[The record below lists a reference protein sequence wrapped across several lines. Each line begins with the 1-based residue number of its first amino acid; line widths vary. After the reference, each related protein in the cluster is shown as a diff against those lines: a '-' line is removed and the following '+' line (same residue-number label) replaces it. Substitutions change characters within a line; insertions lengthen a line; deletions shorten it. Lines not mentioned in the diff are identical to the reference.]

1 MKIIVKSSKNS
12 YQSRRGLFYWT
23 FCPAVSYPVI
33 LVGNFIC
40 LLKFTVI
47 SAFHRWYFGKITRRE
62 SERLLLNQENP
73 RGTFLVRESETTKGE
88 KDFFLF
94 IIFYRSW
101 DNTSWIT
108 RSESPGKWLNTFE
121 LHTEGERFWL
131 PKWFIMQSWSLHT
144 CHTAQPG
151 RSLYLKAD
159 PYLDWISAF
168 LFIGDW
174 LTFDPCIST
183 LFVQNSIYRFDF
195 FTTTWPP
202 CQVSPECSVPPV
214 FCVFFFYSMG

>member
-1 MKIIVKSSKNS
+1 MLAKVHCHLCLPQVVFWEDHTQGIWAIIAEP
-12 YQSRRGLFYWT
+12 GE
-23 FCPAVSYPVI
+23 P
-33 LVGNFIC
+33 
-40 LLKFTVI
+40 
-47 SAFHRWYFGKITRRE
+47 TRDFP
-62 SERLLLNQENP
+62 SEREWDHQRWEGL
-73 RGTFLVRESETTKGE
+73 
-88 KDFFLF
+88 FLF

-214 FCVFFFYSMG
+214 FCVFFFFTQWGNLRCITALQLCAEWIGT